1 MSQAWAMVI
10 AAVVT
15 TAGSVT
21 VAVMAKMRKENRQD
35 HALVMGL
42 LRIVGRKQDRIE
54 SKLDSLVDRFHGHL
68 QDHPE

>member
-1 MSQAWAMVI
+1 MSQAWAIVI

-21 VAVMAKMRKENRQD
+21 VGVMAKMRKENRQD
-35 HALVMGL
+35 HMLVMGL
-42 LRIVGRKQDRIE
+42 LRIVGRKQDRLE
-54 SKLDSLVDRFHGHL
+54 DKLDKLVDRFDGHL

>member
-21 VAVMAKMRKENRQD
+21 VGVMAKMRKENRQD

-54 SKLDSLVDRFHGHL
+54 DKLDSLVDRFHGHL

>member
-1 MSQAWAMVI
+1 MVI

-15 TAGSVT
+15 TVGTVT
-21 VAVMAKMRKENRQD
+21 VAVMTKMRKENRQD

-54 SKLDSLVDRFHGHL
+54 DKLDSLVDRFQGHL

>member
-1 MSQAWAMVI
+1 MVI

-15 TAGSVT
+15 TVGTVT
-21 VAVMAKMRKENRQD
+21 VAVMTKMRKENRQD

-42 LRIVGRKQDRIE
+42 LRIVGRKQDRLE
-54 SKLDSLVDRFHGHL
+54 DKLDSLVDRFQGHL